1 VSSLDQSLINRRCAL
16 IGRREYLAMM
26 AGAFALGAADT
37 RAKGA
42 VGPAG
47 AAATAG
53 TVAGAAPT
61 NASSVASAPRAL
73 GLWRTWDET
82 FAHARYVCL
91 SHVLAPGA
99 PLWAGFKPNSRFDL
113 AQVKPDEKSAYVPAS
128 YDTVGWTSY
137 SVRLASENWGTHLDA
152 PAHFHP
158 CQTGS
163 DEIPATYALRKLA
176 VISILEKVKSNKG
189 YQMTVDDIHEWE
201 GRHGEIPAGCVVMIR
216 SDWSKLWDSDPKAY
230 MAEDGQFP
238 GVTLEAVKFLHLK
251 RHILYHGHEAMD
263 TDTTPTLVS
272 EDWLMSNGFPQAECV
287 ANLDQVPETGA
298 LIAFGLPKIKGAVA
312 GMLVLHAICPAD
324 WHFGIVPG
332 EVPESPLPFH
342 DRKLVYD
349 SAKGVRLRSA
359 VCDRPAGVMSLNKNT
374 P

>member
-1 VSSLDQSLINRRCAL
+1 MNNSDSVSINRRRAV

-26 AGAFALGAADT
+26 GGAIALGAAGT
-37 RAKGA
+37 RAVA
-42 VGPAG
+42 GPG
-47 AAATAG
+47 ATASSR
-53 TVAGAAPT
+53 AP
-61 NASSVASAPRAL
+61 
-73 GLWRTWDET
+73 GLWHTWDET

-99 PLWAGFKPNSRFDL
+99 PLWAGFKPDSRFDL
-113 AQVKPDEKSAYVPAS
+113 AQVKPDEKSGYVPAN

-163 DEIPATYALRKLA
+163 DEIPPTYALRKLA
-176 VISILEKVKSNKG
+176 VISIVDKVKSSKG
-189 YQMTVDDIHEWE
+189 YQLTVDDIHAWE
-201 GRHGEIPAGCVVMIR
+201 ARHGEIPAGSVVMIR
-216 SDWSKLWDSDPKAY
+216 SDWSKLWDSDPKAF

-287 ANLDQVPETGA
+287 ANLDQVPEIGA
-298 LIAFGLPKIKGAVA
+298 LVTSGLPKIQGAVA

-324 WHFGIVPG
+324 WHLGSVPG
-332 EVPESPLPFH
+332 QVPESPLPFH
-342 DRKLVYD
+342 DKKLMYD
-349 SAKGVRLRSA
+349 SAQGVRRRSA
-359 VCDRPAGVMSLNKNT
+359 ACDRPAGVMSLNKGT